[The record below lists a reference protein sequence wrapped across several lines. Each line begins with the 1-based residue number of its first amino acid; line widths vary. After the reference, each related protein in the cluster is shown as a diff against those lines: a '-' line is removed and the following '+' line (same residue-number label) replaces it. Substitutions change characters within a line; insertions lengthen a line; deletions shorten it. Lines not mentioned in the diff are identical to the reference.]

1 MPIDHRPTELPDV
14 ILYAPRVFK
23 DSRGFFLETFH
34 AAKYAESGLARP
46 FVQDNYS
53 HSARHVLRG
62 MHYQL
67 GHAQAKLV
75 SVIWG
80 TIFDVAVDVRRGSP
94 TFGRWVGQTLSDE
107 NRHQLYI
114 PEGFAHGFCVLS
126 DRADV
131 MYKCTDYYSPSD
143 ERGIRWDDPE
153 IGIRWPVEQPVLA
166 DRDRSLPLLRDMP
179 PADLPAYRP

>member
-1 MPIDHRPTELPDV
+1 
-14 ILYAPRVFK
+14 
-23 DSRGFFLETFH
+23 
-34 AAKYAESGLARP
+34 
-46 FVQDNYS
+46 
-53 HSARHVLRG
+53 
-62 MHYQL
+62 
-67 GHAQAKLV
+67 
-75 SVIWG
+75 
-80 TIFDVAVDVRRGSP
+80 
-94 TFGRWVGQTLSDE
+94 VGQTLSDE

-131 MYKCTDYYSPSD
+131 MYKCTDYYSPGD

-153 IGIRWPVEQPVLA
+153 IGIRWPAQQPVLA